1 MMDLEVVMID
11 TRAMHRSTRFLL
23 VGGTLAGGFAVALLL
38 LHQNG
43 FGSAMVIF
51 SIGLAALVGTGKL
64 ASP

>member
-1 MMDLEVVMID
+1 MID
-11 TRAMHRSTRFLL
+11 SRAMRRSMRLLL
-23 VGGTLAGGFAVALLL
+23 VGGTLASGFAVAVLL

-43 FGSAMVIF
+43 FVIAMAIF